1 MTWIT
6 VQQKKSGL
14 TRVEFAE
21 KIGITQPT
29 LDKREKM
36 PTEFTLSNI
45 EAISSL
51 VKIKPHQVMLNL
63 FKGETIGRW

>member
-6 VQQKKSGL
+6 QQQKKSGL

-36 PTEFTLSNI
+36 PSEFTLSNI
-45 EAISSL
+45 EAISIL
-51 VKIKPHQVMLNL
+51 VNIKPHKVMSNL
-63 FKGETIGRW
+63 FNGIKW

>member
-6 VQQKKSGL
+6 EQQKSLGL

-36 PTEFTLSNI
+36 PSEFTIKNI

-51 VKIKPHQVMLNL
+51 IKSKPHEVMSNL
-63 FKGETIGRW
+63 FDGIKW

>member
-6 VQQKKSGL
+6 AQQKKSGL

-45 EAISSL
+45 EAISTL
-51 VKIKPHQVMLNL
+51 TNTKPHKVMSNL
-63 FKGETIGRW
+63 FNGTKW